1 MHSPIYMSIFRK
13 QNVYSLKEITR
24 LAIRNLGMNVLREM
38 KVADDD
44 LGLPLT
50 LKYFLDYDDFD
61 F

>member
-1 MHSPIYMSIFRK
+1 MYFRR
-13 QNVYSLKEITR
+13 QNVKSLKEVTR
-24 LAIRNLGMNVLREM
+24 LAMRNLGSNVWREM
-38 KVADDD
+38 KAADDD